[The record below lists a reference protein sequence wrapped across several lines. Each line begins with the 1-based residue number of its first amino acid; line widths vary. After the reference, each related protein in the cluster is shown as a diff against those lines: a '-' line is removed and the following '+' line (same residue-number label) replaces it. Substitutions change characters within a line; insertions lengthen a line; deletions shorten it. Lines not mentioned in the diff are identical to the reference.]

1 MSKLRTAGVI
11 TGQLFVTVVTTYLTW
26 KLALWLGFD
35 RERAGV
41 IAVLVF
47 FHHGGR
53 GSTKDAQASG
63 REVARAT
70 LRLSMTPPN
79 ACDAT

>member
-47 FHHGGR
+47 SITAAGG
-53 GSTKDAQASG
+53 
-63 REVARAT
+63 
-70 LRLSMTPPN
+70 LRRMRKHLDGKWPALPS
-79 ACDAT
+79 D